1 MKVILDASALLAFL
15 HNEPGAAL
23 VDGVI
28 ADSVISA
35 VNWSEVM
42 QKCLFRRVDVDG
54 LRGDLE
60 SLGLTIVNFSVEEAE
75 CAAELWSVT
84 RSLGLSLGD
93 RACLAVA
100 LLGRYRVLTADKAWL
115 NVPENLNLDIQVI
128 R

>member
-1 MKVILDASALLAFL
+1 MKVVLDASALLAFL

-23 VDGVI
+23 VDDVI
-28 ADSVISA
+28 ADSVIST

-54 LRGDLE
+54 LRDDLE

-93 RACLAVA
+93 RACLAFA